1 MTNDEMLSYYI
12 RRVNDLK
19 SVLGVNSKNIFDYV
33 IQRHETES
41 SWQDGL
47 PPIDYIVEV
56 RIDNEWH
63 LGKCISRQSPA
74 GANPFSVILLDGYEN
89 KIHKSYPSSIREVEI
104 EENLAKLE
112 IMKIISRV
120 MNSSIIWPTKG
131 QVIANDL
138 WRLGYRK
145 TGAEE

>member
-1 MTNDEMLSYYI
+1 
-12 RRVNDLK
+12 
-19 SVLGVNSKNIFDYV
+19 
-33 IQRHETES
+33 
-41 SWQDGL
+41 
-47 PPIDYIVEV
+47 
-56 RIDNEWH
+56 
-63 LGKCISRQSPA
+63 
-74 GANPFSVILLDGYEN
+74 LDGYEN

-145 TGAEE
+145 TGGED